1 MSYKNGLVF
10 DTSVEASAYQI
21 YCKETFSFIQTKS
34 CKIKKTDIFYSE

>member
-21 YCKETFSFIQTKS
+21 KS
-34 CKIKKTDIFYSE
+34 TAKKPSPSSKQNLQNKKLTFYSE